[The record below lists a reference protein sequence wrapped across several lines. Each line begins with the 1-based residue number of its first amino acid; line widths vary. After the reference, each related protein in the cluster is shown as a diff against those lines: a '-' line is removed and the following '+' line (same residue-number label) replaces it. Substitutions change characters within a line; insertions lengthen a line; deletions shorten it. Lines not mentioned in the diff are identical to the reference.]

1 MRENLSNGSQETFF
15 FLGWEMLVH
24 RLAIGDLEP
33 REVCD
38 NLVTT
43 CHASPESNDDGIE
56 NGKRAIGLD

>member
-1 MRENLSNGSQETFF
+1 
-15 FLGWEMLVH
+15 MLVH

-43 CHASPESNDDGIE
+43 CHASPESNDDGDGIE
-56 NGKRAIGLD
+56 NGKRAIGVD

>member
-1 MRENLSNGSQETFF
+1 M
-15 FLGWEMLVH
+15 H
-24 RLAIGDLEP
+24 RLAIGDLQP